1 MNIIDSDTLKCTEIT
16 KHRAELKEI
25 PAFLERMETEEMKTV
40 EKEWR
45 ESPENMHFPDIKIK
59 EFKGEKS
66 LNGAKRS

>member
-1 MNIIDSDTLKCTEIT
+1 
-16 KHRAELKEI
+16 
-25 PAFLERMETEEMKTV
+25 MKTV

-66 LNGAKRS
+66 LNGTKRSWEPEENNNLGFIKNLITDKKHLKEQF